1 MAVGEAVPVV
11 VINEVM
17 RNKLNTADKQTSA
30 VSRMLNT

>member
-1 MAVGEAVPVV
+1 MAVGETVV

-17 RNKLNTADKQTSA
+17 RNKLKTADKQTSA